1 MKVKICGITNQ
12 EDAQMCERLGADALG
27 LVHFPGRSRSMSLDS
42 ISEIMSTIGPFTKKV
57 LVSDPR
63 SVDEASSMVDKTG
76 ADLLQAYNLSVNQI
90 EELDEIDVK
99 VLRVVYPIRS
109 EAMEFAR
116 CAKGLVFENGEPG
129 TGTGY
134 DYGAI
139 PLDVC
144 AVTIIAGGLNLANL
158 DKVLGLSPYG
168 VDVSSGVESV
178 PCRKDPSLVKE
189 FIRRCHS

>member
-42 ISEIMSTIGPFTKKV
+42 ISAIMSTIGPFTKKV
-57 LVSDPR
+57 LVGDPR
-63 SVDEASSMVDKTG
+63 SADEASSMIDKTG

-99 VLRVVYPIRS
+99 VLRVVHPIRS

-116 CAKGLVFENGEPG
+116 CAKGLVFEKGEPG
-129 TGTGY
+129 TGAGY

-144 AVTIIAGGLNLANL
+144 AVIIIAGGLDLTNL
-158 DKVLGLSPYG
+158 DRVIGLSPYG
-168 VDVSSGVESV
+168 VDVSSGVESI
-178 PCRKDPSLVKE
+178 PGRKDPSLVEE